1 MKNDNEIV
9 RQEPIITIFDSQK
22 EKEIEEIVKKV
33 SLSLNKDDY
42 TSETTTRT
50 IEELPDKATRF
61 IDLRDKRDDETG
73 VYDSRKDEWGN
84 PVELIGELGNI
95 PPTQMPYMRISGFNN
110 IWTRLRDG
118 VFLDVFKTDKNGQQI
133 LDKDG
138 APIILYTKPVN
149 IGLVMREYQATLNL
163 AFKENRVK
171 RQGGILVGWN
181 GGDPLRLDTD
191 EFSKV
196 ARDLFGSPRKNDK

>member
-1 MKNDNEIV
+1 MPDEENKEIATQNQV
-9 RQEPIITIFDSQK
+9 ITIYDSQK
-22 EKEIEEIVKKV
+22 ENELEELAKRV
-33 SLSLNKDDY
+33 SLTLKKEDY
-42 TSETTTRT
+42 TSDTTTRT
-50 IEELPDKATRF
+50 IEEVPDKATRF
-61 IDLRDKRDDETG
+61 IDLRDKREGLG

-95 PPTQMPYMRISGFNN
+95 PPSQMPYMRISGFNN

-118 VFLDVFKTDKNGQQI
+118 VFLDVFETDENGQQV

-138 APIILYTKPVN
+138 SPIILYTKPVN
-149 IGLVMREYQATLNL
+149 IGLVMRELQATMNL

-181 GGDPLRLDTD
+181 GGDPLRLDSD

-196 ARDLFGSPRKNDK
+196 ARDLFGSPQKK